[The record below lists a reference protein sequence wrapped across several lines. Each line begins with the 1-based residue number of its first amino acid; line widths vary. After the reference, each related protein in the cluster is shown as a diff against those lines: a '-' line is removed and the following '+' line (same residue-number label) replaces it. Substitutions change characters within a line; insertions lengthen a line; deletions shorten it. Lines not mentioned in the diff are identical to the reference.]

1 MNLIDNNRYES
12 GLFFGSSV
20 YAKDH
25 VATSINHKLLPERRE
40 LDGTSSSLDIKRI
53 NPTIAVFANTVKS
66 FPEDAYGGSYEQVWS
81 INNFEYMVKA
91 GLMPEYVDS
100 GNIYNEDFFNMV
112 DLFLDKCLVLN
123 NNNLEQLSRLVSIL
137 MATNYISLEL
147 AYLYSSDDSFTEDMI
162 FMLGSTVIRN
172 KIIFNTAE
180 ECEYILQT
188 VQLPKIY
195 SEPLLGMR

>member
-1 MNLIDNNRYES
+1 
-12 GLFFGSSV
+12 
-20 YAKDH
+20 
-25 VATSINHKLLPERRE
+25 
-40 LDGTSSSLDIKRI
+40 
-53 NPTIAVFANTVKS
+53 
-66 FPEDAYGGSYEQVWS
+66 
-81 INNFEYMVKA
+81 
-91 GLMPEYVDS
+91 
-100 GNIYNEDFFNMV
+100 MV